1 LKTQNTE
8 KEQLETEKKEK
19 DAVNAKLRSREKELN
34 KDLLAKQK
42 QDAKLKS
49 GIVAAIRR
57 AQLEEAKKQES
68 LAKNDAAKGTSN
80 ANATTTTTKAVSNKS
95 MSIFDAN
102 AEEKLASDNF
112 EKNKR
117 KLPWPVE
124 SGNVTM
130 EFGKH
135 KVLEGSPVEY
145 DNQSLTIETKEGA
158 SVKAV
163 FDGEVTSIMYI
174 GDVTAVVLRH
184 GKYFTSYSG
193 LGSVSVTKGQ
203 SVKVGQTLGRMAEKK
218 DGLGELEFTIMTDKL
233 VNLNPRL
240 WLR

>member
-1 LKTQNTE
+1 
-8 KEQLETEKKEK
+8 
-19 DAVNAKLRSREKELN
+19 
-34 KDLLAKQK
+34 
-42 QDAKLKS
+42 
-49 GIVAAIRR
+49 
-57 AQLEEAKKQES
+57 
-68 LAKNDAAKGTSN
+68 
-80 ANATTTTTKAVSNKS
+80 